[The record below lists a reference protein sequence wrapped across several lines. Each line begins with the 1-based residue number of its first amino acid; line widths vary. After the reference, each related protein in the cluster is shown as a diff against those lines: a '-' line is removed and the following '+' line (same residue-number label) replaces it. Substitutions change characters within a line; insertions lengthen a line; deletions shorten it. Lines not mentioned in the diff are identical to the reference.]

1 MERRG
6 VLRADIMLD
15 LVVRGDGTIPLLE
28 DAISPAQEF
37 KEFVQQ
43 FKDWRMLALL

>member
-1 MERRG
+1 
-6 VLRADIMLD
+6 MLD

-28 DAISPAQEF
+28 DSISPRREIHEF
-37 KEFVQQ
+37 IQL